1 MHINYDYYR
10 IFYCV
15 AKYGNLSQAA
25 KVLMNNQPNL
35 TRTIQN
41 LESALGCP
49 LFSRTNRGMKLTPEG
64 QKLYAHVRIA
74 FEHLESGEAEIA
86 ASRSLQA
93 GIVSVAA
100 SEVALRCLLLPVLTR
115 YRALYPGIRI
125 RISNNSTP
133 QAVAALKDGAA
144 DIAVVTTPTVTSSTL
159 SECHV
164 RQIRE
169 IAVCTRAFSELLGRP
184 VTLSELASRP
194 FISLGPET
202 KSYEFHAHFFAEH
215 GLPFH
220 PDIEAATA
228 DQVPPMV
235 EASLGIGFVP
245 EEFLPAMH
253 QVFAIDLVEPIPP
266 RSICLIRRKD
276 HPLSVAAT
284 ELERLI
290 LAEGSQPSVP
300 EPTTQTQN
308 PTFVWK
314 TVD

>member
-35 TRTIQN
+35 TRTIKN

-93 GIVSVAA
+93 GSVSVAA
-100 SEVALRCLLLPVLTR
+100 SEVALRCLLLPVLKR
-115 YRALYPGIRI
+115 YRALYPGIRV

-144 DIAVVTTPTVTSSTL
+144 DIAVVTTPTVASASL
-159 SECHV
+159 SERQV

-169 IAVCTRAFSELLGRP
+169 IAVCTRAFSDLLGRP
-184 VTLSELASRP
+184 VALSELAERP

-202 KSYEFHAHFFAEH
+202 KSYEFHAHFFAAH

-245 EEFLPAMH
+245 EDFLPSMRE
-253 QVFAIDLVEPIPP
+253 VYAIQLVDPIPP
-266 RSICLIRRKD
+266 RSICIIRRRD
-276 HPLSVAAT
+276 LPLSVAAS

-290 LAEGSQPSVP
+290 IAEGSHPSAA
-300 EPTTQTQN
+300 EPATPAAN
-308 PTFVWK
+308 PPFVWK
-314 TVD
+314 EPD